1 MRKILVVED
10 EDSIREVI
18 ALNLRMAGYEVA
30 EAGSAEQALVIGP
43 DGTVQA
49 TLELSGQ
56 VLDFD
61 SAGSYCAL
69 LTGSTLTIYTAGG
82 LEEYARLDATQGARY
97 AALSSDG
104 SVLLADEQQA
114 WMYIPG

>member
-1 MRKILVVED
+1 M
-10 EDSIREVI
+10 
-18 ALNLRMAGYEVA
+18 
-30 EAGSAEQALVIGP
+30 
-43 DGTVQA
+43 
-49 TLELSGQ
+49 
-56 VLDFD
+56 LDFD